1 MADVA
6 REASLQASSLQASSR
21 QASSVRAMS
30 LQDLRKRKSV
40 KWRQFPSDVL
50 PLPVAEMDFPI
61 AEPIKEALRDMI
73 DRSDTGYLGPFPE
86 MFEAFA
92 NFSQS
97 RWNWN
102 VDVSQMRTAT
112 DVGVGTVEVLRTLM
126 NRGDKVMLNSPVY
139 DNMWR
144 WVAEVG
150 ATLVDV
156 PLVSSPEVNGAG
168 LTLDLEAIESQYK
181 GGVKVHILCHPH
193 NPVGVI
199 FSRESL
205 QQLAT
210 LAKRYGVYVISDE
223 IHGPLVY
230 QTKDFTPFLA
240 VSDEAREVGITVT
253 SASKGFNLAGLK
265 CAVIVTNSSEIKE
278 KINSMPI
285 SVAFRASLFGAVAA
299 TAAFKDGTQ
308 WLDSVLNSLDEN
320 RQLIRNLIDSKI
332 PAIKYRIPDFGY
344 LAWLDLSALNLGED
358 PSKVILER
366 GKVAFNGGHMY
377 GPQHSQFVRF
387 NFGTSPEI
395 ITEAFDRL
403 INSL

>member
-1 MADVA
+1 MADV
-6 REASLQASSLQASSR
+6 
-21 QASSVRAMS
+21 VRAMS

-61 AEPIKEALRDMI
+61 AEPVKAALRDMI
-73 DRSDTGYLGPFPE
+73 ERSDTGYLGPFPE

-92 NFSQS
+92 NFSKS
-97 RWNWN
+97 RWGWS

-156 PLVSSPEVNGAG
+156 PLVDDGSG
-168 LTLDLEAIESQYK
+168 LTMNLSSIESEYK
-181 GGVKVHILCHPH
+181 NGVKVHILCHPH

-199 FSRESL
+199 FSRDSL
-205 QQLAT
+205 AQLAA
-210 LAKRYGVYVISDE
+210 LAQRYGVYIISDE

-230 QTKDFTPFLA
+230 QPRDFTPFLA
-240 VSDEAREVGITVT
+240 VSDEAREVGITIT

-265 CAVIVTNSSEIKE
+265 CAVIITNSAA
-278 KINSMPI
+278 INS
-285 SVAFRASLFGAVAA
+285 
-299 TAAFKDGTQ
+299 K
-308 WLDSVLNSLDEN
+308 
-320 RQLIRNLIDSKI
+320 
-332 PAIKYRIPDFGY
+332 
-344 LAWLDLSALNLGED
+344 
-358 PSKVILER
+358 
-366 GKVAFNGGHMY
+366 
-377 GPQHSQFVRF
+377 
-387 NFGTSPEI
+387 
-395 ITEAFDRL
+395 
-403 INSL
+403 

>member
-1 MADVA
+1 MADV
-6 REASLQASSLQASSR
+6 
-21 QASSVRAMS
+21 VRAMS
-30 LQDLRKRKSV
+30 LPDLRKRKSV

-61 AEPIKEALRDMI
+61 AEPIKAALRDMI

-92 NFSQS
+92 SFSQS
-97 RWNWN
+97 RWNWQ

-126 NRGDKVMLNSPVY
+126 NRGDRVMLNSPVY

-156 PLVSSPEVNGAG
+156 PLIEESSG
-168 LTLDLEAIESQYK
+168 LTLNLSAIESEYK
-181 GGVKVHILCHPH
+181 TGIKVHILCHPH
-193 NPVGVI
+193 NPVGAI

-205 QQLAT
+205 TRLAE
-210 LAKRYGVYVISDE
+210 LAQRYGVYIISDE

-230 QTKDFTPFLA
+230 RPQEFTPFLA
-240 VSDEAREVGITVT
+240 VSDAAREVGITIT

-265 CAVIVTNSSEIKE
+265 CAVIITNSAAIKE

-285 SVAFRASLFGAVAA
+285 SVAFRASLFGAAAA
-299 TAAFKDGTQ
+299 TAAFKDGAS
-308 WLDSVLNSLDEN
+308 WLEGILTALNEN
-320 RQLIRNLIDSKI
+320 RQLIRNIIDTQI
-332 PAIKYRIPDFGY
+332 PAIKYRVPDFGY
-344 LAWLDLSALNLGED
+344 LAWLDLSALNLGDD

-366 GKVAFNGGHMY
+366 GKVALNGGHMY
-377 GPQHSQFVRF
+377 GPKHSQFVRF

-395 ITEAFDRL
+395 ITEAFDRIL
-403 INSL
+403 TSL

>member
-1 MADVA
+1 MADV
-6 REASLQASSLQASSR
+6 
-21 QASSVRAMS
+21 VRAMS
-30 LQDLRKRKSV
+30 LPDLRKRKSV

-61 AEPIKEALRDMI
+61 AEPIKAALRDMI

-92 NFSQS
+92 SFSQS
-97 RWNWN
+97 RWNWQ

-126 NRGDKVMLNSPVY
+126 NRGDRVMLNSPVY

-156 PLVSSPEVNGAG
+156 PLIEESSG
-168 LTLDLEAIESQYK
+168 LTLNLSAIESEYK
-181 GGVKVHILCHPH
+181 AGIKVHILCHPH
-193 NPVGVI
+193 NPVGAI
-199 FSRESL
+199 FTRESL
-205 QQLAT
+205 TLLAE
-210 LAKRYGVYVISDE
+210 LAQRYGVYIISDE

-230 QTKDFTPFLA
+230 QPREFTPFLA
-240 VSDEAREVGITVT
+240 VSDAAREVGITIT

-265 CAVIVTNSSEIKE
+265 CAVIITNSAAIKE

-285 SVAFRASLFGAVAA
+285 SVAFRASLFGAAAA
-299 TAAFKDGTQ
+299 TAAFKNGAS
-308 WLDSVLNSLDEN
+308 WLEGILTALNEN
-320 RQLIRNLIDSKI
+320 RQLIRNIIDTQI
-332 PAIKYRIPDFGY
+332 PAIKYRVPDFGY
-344 LAWLDLSALNLGED
+344 LAWLDLSALNLGDD

-366 GKVAFNGGHMY
+366 GKVALNGGHMY
-377 GPQHSQFVRF
+377 GPKHSQFVRF

-395 ITEAFDRL
+395 ITEAFDRIL
-403 INSL
+403 ASL

>member
-1 MADVA
+1 MADI
-6 REASLQASSLQASSR
+6 
-21 QASSVRAMS
+21 VRVLA

-40 KWRQFPSDVL
+40 KWRQYPSDVL

-61 AEPIKEALRDMI
+61 ASPIKSALLDMV

-86 MFEAFA
+86 MFDAFA
-92 NFSQS
+92 NFAKA
-97 RWNWN
+97 RWNWS
-102 VDVSQMRTAT
+102 VDVAHMRIAT
-112 DVGVGTVEVLRTLM
+112 DVGVGTVEVIRTLIAP
-126 NRGDKVMLNSPVY
+126 GDKVMLNSPVY

-156 PLVSSPEVNGAG
+156 PLTLKGSYGENAEFS
-168 LTLDLEAIESQYK
+168 LDLDAVEREYK
-181 GGVKVHILCHPH
+181 AGVKVHILCHPH

-199 FSRESL
+199 FTKESL
-205 QQLAT
+205 AAIAT
-210 LAKRYGVYVISDE
+210 LAKKYGVYVISDE

-230 QTKDFTPFLA
+230 DHSMFTPFLA
-240 VSDEAREVGITVT
+240 VSQDAIDVGVTVT

-265 CAVIVTNSSEIKE
+265 CAVIITGSTAIKE

-299 TAAFKDGTQ
+299 TAAFRDSVS
-308 WLDSVLNSLDEN
+308 WLDGVINALDEN
-320 RQLIRNLIDSKI
+320 RKLIRNLIDSKI
-332 PAIKYRIPDFGY
+332 PAINYRIPDFGY

-358 PSKVILER
+358 PAKTLLER
-366 GKVAFNGGHMY
+366 GKVAVNGGHMY
-377 GPQHSQFVRF
+377 GPRHNQYVRL

-395 ITEAFDRL
+395 ISEAFDRIL
-403 INSL
+403 RSV

>member
-1 MADVA
+1 MADV
-6 REASLQASSLQASSR
+6 
-21 QASSVRAMS
+21 VRAMS
-30 LQDLRKRKSV
+30 LPDLRKRKSV

-61 AEPIKEALRDMI
+61 AEPIKAALRDMI

-92 NFSQS
+92 SFSQS
-97 RWNWN
+97 RWNWQ

-126 NRGDKVMLNSPVY
+126 NHGDRVMLNSPVY

-156 PLVSSPEVNGAG
+156 PLIEESSG
-168 LTLDLEAIESQYK
+168 LTLNLSAIESEYK
-181 GGVKVHILCHPH
+181 AGIKVHILCHPH
-193 NPVGVI
+193 NPVGAI
-199 FSRESL
+199 FTRESL
-205 QQLAT
+205 TLLAE
-210 LAKRYGVYVISDE
+210 LAQRYGVYIISDE

-230 QTKDFTPFLA
+230 QPREFTPFLA
-240 VSDEAREVGITVT
+240 VSDAAREVGITIT

-265 CAVIVTNSSEIKE
+265 CAVIITNSVAIKE

-285 SVAFRASLFGAVAA
+285 SVAFRASLFGAAAA
-299 TAAFKDGTQ
+299 TAAFKDGAS
-308 WLDSVLNSLDEN
+308 WLEGILTALNEN
-320 RQLIRNLIDSKI
+320 RQLIRNIVDTQI
-332 PAIKYRIPDFGY
+332 PAIKYRVPDFGY
-344 LAWLDLSALNLGED
+344 LAWLDLSALNLGDD

-366 GKVAFNGGHMY
+366 GKVALNGGHMY
-377 GPQHSQFVRF
+377 GPKHSQFVRF

-395 ITEAFDRL
+395 ITEAFDRIL
-403 INSL
+403 ASL